1 MRFYFTPEQ
10 EAFRAELA
18 EFFKRE
24 IPPGYNDRISC
35 STVLEVEMSEE
46 EFRQGLA
53 FDRKLIERGYY
64 VMHWPKEYGG
74 QGKSVVDYSIFNE
87 AYGYHSPPSV
97 TDRGRNVVGPG
108 LMVIGT
114 EEQKKRF
121 LPAIARLE
129 AITCLGWTEPNA
141 GSDLSAIE
149 TTARLDGDDYII
161 NGQKMFISIAHYATH
176 IFMTALTDT
185 SVPKRQGMSLFIV
198 DMRSPG
204 ISLSPLIS
212 MDGKRINVVYFT
224 DVRVPAANLVGA
236 KNRGFQQLAMTA
248 NYERGNVALPAA
260 YQRVFDEFIEFIK
273 HNKIGGRD
281 LTKDPEARHRLADT
295 AIALETWRM
304 ICWRVV
310 WLQSQGQVPQ
320 AESSMVQLL
329 RKQTTP
335 KVSRLLW
342 ELGGPLAQLKEGTRW
357 AVMNGKLEYYSQ
369 HAFNI
374 HGQGGIAQTKNA
386 IARRGLGMPR
396 QQG

>member
-1 MRFYFTPEQ
+1 MRYHFTPEQ

-18 EFFKRE
+18 AFFTRE
-24 IPPGYNDRISC
+24 IPPGFNDRIRC
-35 STVLEVEMSEE
+35 SSALEVEMTDE
-46 EFRQGLA
+46 EFQVGLA
-53 FDRKLIERGYY
+53 FDKKLIERGYY
-64 VMHWPKEYGG
+64 VMHWPKQYGG
-74 QGKSVVDYSIFNE
+74 QGRSVVDHAIFSE
-87 AYGYHSPPSV
+87 SYAYHAPPSI

-141 GSDLSAIE
+141 GSDLSAID
-149 TTARLDGDDYII
+149 TIARKDGDEYVI

-176 IFMTALTDT
+176 IFLTALTDT
-185 SVPKRQGMSLFIV
+185 SVPKRQGISLFIA

-204 ISLSPLIS
+204 ISISPLVT
-212 MDGKRINVVYFT
+212 MDGKRINIVYFN
-224 DVRVPAANLVGA
+224 DVRVPAANLVGE

-248 NYERGNVALPAA
+248 NYERGSVALPAA
-260 YQRVFDEFIEFIK
+260 YKRIFDDVVQYVRSNRVR
-273 HNKIGGRD
+273 GRD
-281 LTKDPEARHRLADT
+281 LTKDPEIRHRIAEV
-295 AIALETWRM
+295 AIDLEAWRM

-310 WLQSQGQVPQ
+310 WLQSQGKLPQ

-329 RKQTTP
+329 RKKTMP
-335 KVSRLLW
+335 KLQKLLW
-342 ELGGPLAQLKEGTRW
+342 ELGGPLAQLQDGSRW
-357 AVMNGKLEYYSQ
+357 CLMNGKLEYYSR

-386 IARRGLGMPR
+386 IARRGLGLPR
-396 QQG
+396 SQ

>member
-1 MRFYFTPEQ
+1 MRYYLTPEQ
-10 EAFRAELA
+10 EAFKTELA

-24 IPPGYNDRISC
+24 IPPGYNDRIRC
-35 STVLEVEMSEE
+35 SSALEVDMSEE
-46 EFRQGLA
+46 DFQRGLA
-53 FDRKLIERGYY
+53 FDKKLIERGYY

-74 QGKSVVDYSIFNE
+74 QGKSAVDHAIFNE
-87 AYGYHSPPSV
+87 SYAYHAPPSI

-141 GSDLSAIE
+141 GSDLSSIN
-149 TTARLDGDDYII
+149 TTARPDGDEYII

-198 DMRSPG
+198 DMRTPG

-212 MDGKRINVVYFT
+212 MDGKRINIVYFA
-224 DVRVPAANLVGA
+224 DVRVPARNLVGE
-236 KNRGFQQLAMTA
+236 KNKGFQHLAKTA
-248 NYERGNVALPAA
+248 NYERGSVALPAA
-260 YQRVFDEFIEFIK
+260 YKRVFDEFIEFIK
-273 HNKIGGRD
+273 RNKIRGRD
-281 LTKDPEARHRLADT
+281 LTKDPEVRHRLADV
-295 AIALETWRM
+295 AMDLEAWRL

-320 AESSMVQLL
+320 AEASMVQLL
-329 RKQTTP
+329 RKKVIP
-335 KVSRLLW
+335 KLHKLLW
-342 ELGGPLAQLKEGTRW
+342 ELGGPLSQLKEGSKW
-357 AVMNGKLEYYSQ
+357 ALMNGKLEYYSQ

-374 HGQGGIAQTKNA
+374 HGQGGMAQTRNA
-386 IARRGLGMPR
+386 IARRGLGLPR
-396 QQG
+396 YQA